1 MAASVFLSE
10 CSSSLASHCRD
21 SISYDCRYFVR
32 GSDEFK
38 RKKSATFELSYQ
50 ARFGTVDAF
59 LFGRRDNMKLK
70 TKLVTSVLAG
80 AMLAIPFVTAPAF
93 AEPAN
98 SVNSNYVQRVD
109 WWHHDYDDGYRYRNR
124 GYYGNRYYGNRYY
137 GNRYYGNPYAYGYG
151 YRGYGACNN
160 ARRLQEQAW
169 RDRRTGHPAAAWDV
183 AQQARWAR
191 ARCY

>member
-1 MAASVFLSE
+1 
-10 CSSSLASHCRD
+10 
-21 SISYDCRYFVR
+21 
-32 GSDEFK
+32 
-38 RKKSATFELSYQ
+38 
-50 ARFGTVDAF
+50 
-59 LFGRRDNMKLK
+59 MKLK

-80 AMLAIPFVTAPAF
+80 AMLALPFVTAPAF

-109 WWHHDYDDGYRYRNR
+109 WHHHDYDDGYRYRNR
-124 GYYGNRYYGNRYY
+124 GYYGNRYYGN
-137 GNRYYGNPYAYGYG
+137 PYAYGYG
-151 YRGYGACNN
+151 YRGRGACAN